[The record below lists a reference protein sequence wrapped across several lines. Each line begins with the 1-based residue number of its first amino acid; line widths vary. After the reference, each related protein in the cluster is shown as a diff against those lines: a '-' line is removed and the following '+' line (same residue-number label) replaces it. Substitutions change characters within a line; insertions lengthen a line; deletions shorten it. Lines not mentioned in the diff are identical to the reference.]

1 MEIDKVFKEWIIKR
15 ILEKINNFYSSLSY
29 YGFPNEAY
37 SIRIILGKIR
47 NNI

>member
-1 MEIDKVFKEWIIKR
+1 MNLIEEWIVKR
-15 ILEKINNFYSSLSY
+15 ILEKIDKFCGDLSY
-29 YGFPNEAY
+29 YGFANEAY